1 MRTTKITLLAIFTV
15 ALTAGVASAQTHAPS
30 PAWMVSKPVN
40 RIANKQLFE
49 NHRLQ
54 ASHIRAESIA
64 RPNKVSAK
72 AVHRIP
78 RASAEGNVVSTGY
91 PVWTISKGVH
101 R

>member
-1 MRTTKITLLAIFTV
+1 MRKTKITLSAIFMV
-15 ALTAGVASAQTHAPS
+15 ALTAGVASAQTHTTS

-40 RIANKQLFE
+40 EIANKQLFE
-49 NHRLQ
+49 NHRLH

-64 RPNKVSAK
+64 HPNSVSAK

-78 RASAEGNVVSTGY
+78 KASAEGNVASKGY
-91 PVWTISKGVH
+91 PAWTISKGVH